1 MVVKTTLNFSMVPF
15 QLASAVLEAVENN
28 TLSIEPV
35 GLQPVRFVKAS
46 AVECGGPKYVHTKG
60 TPLHKSHKASF
71 WHTGPVSW
79 LSARTGW
86 DRCALAPNPY

>member
-1 MVVKTTLNFSMVPF
+1 MVKTLNFSVVPF

-46 AVECGGPKYVHTKG
+46 AVECGGPKYVHTEG
-60 TPLHKSHKASF
+60 IPSSKSHKTRF
-71 WHTGPVSW
+71 PTH
-79 LSARTGW
+79 
-86 DRCALAPNPY
+86 

>member
-1 MVVKTTLNFSMVPF
+1 MLSKFLL

-46 AVECGGPKYVHTKG
+46 AVECGGPKYVKLT
-60 TPLHKSHKASF
+60 
-71 WHTGPVSW
+71 
-79 LSARTGW
+79 
-86 DRCALAPNPY
+86 DRGGES

>member
-1 MVVKTTLNFSMVPF
+1 M

-46 AVECGGPKYVHTKG
+46 AVECGGPKYVELTDRGGNLDSLALGLRK
-60 TPLHKSHKASF
+60 L
-71 WHTGPVSW
+71 
-79 LSARTGW
+79 LSAHHFSPICMFSR
-86 DRCALAPNPY
+86 LFPKV